1 MASNTA
7 VSSATTSSSS
17 GLHFALEPEDH
28 SILLGRHLNIPLESL
43 AKSILATL
51 QAVSPARLLDSSCSL
66 EKTLQC
72 SCSFH
77 GIPTPSVQWWMG
89 GTPVGVSGVDG
100 GLQVTSTTLGPWA
113 NSTIS
118 LRGGPETVRRLRCE
132 GRNPYGIHTSSF
144 FLIPDAHSRTNTAT
158 APSPKRL
165 LQTPR
170 HSLIQTGHLVP
181 TRDQFVVEVLMEPDV
196 AVPGTQRGKGP
207 VVRTHGE
214 VAANLQLSVPGRCA
228 HHLDSW
234 ASPVQRPAGFPGLL
248 SQSLEFSSPAD
259 NYTVCEGDNATLSC
273 FIDEHVT
280 RVAWLNRSNILY
292 AGNDRWTSDPRV
304 RLLINTPEE
313 FSILITQVGLGD
325 EGLYTCSFQTRH
337 QPYTTQV
344 YLIVHVPARIVNISS
359 PVTVNEGGNVNLLC
373 LAVGRPEPTV
383 TWRQLRDGF
392 TSEGEIL
399 EISDIQRG
407 QAGEYECVTHN
418 GVNSAPDSRRVLV
431 TVNCE
436 PPPLLQALGTKVELA
451 DPTPSPDPPTIT
463 DVTSA
468 RTALGRAALLR
479 CEAMA
484 VPPADFQWYKDDRLL
499 SSGTAEGLK
508 VQTERTRSMLL
519 FANVSARH
527 YGNYTCRAANRLGA
541 SSASMR
547 LLRPGSLENSAPRP
561 PGPLTL
567 LSALGW
573 LWWRL

>member
-1 MASNTA
+1 MPPPAP
-7 VSSATTSSSS
+7 
-17 GLHFALEPEDH
+17 G
-28 SILLGRHLNIPLESL
+28 
-43 AKSILATL
+43 
-51 QAVSPARLLDSSCSL
+51 ARL
-66 EKTLQC
+66 
-72 SCSFH
+72 
-77 GIPTPSVQWWMG
+77 
-89 GTPVGVSGVDG
+89 
-100 GLQVTSTTLGPWA
+100 
-113 NSTIS
+113 
-118 LRGGPETVRRLRCE
+118 
-132 GRNPYGIHTSSF
+132 
-144 FLIPDAHSRTNTAT
+144 
-158 APSPKRL
+158 RL
-165 LQTPR
+165 LAAAA
-170 HSLIQTGHLVP
+170 LAGL
-181 TRDQFVVEVLMEPDV
+181 
-196 AVPGTQRGKGP
+196 AVISR
-207 VVRTHGE
+207 
-214 VAANLQLSVPGRCA
+214 
-228 HHLDSW
+228 
-234 ASPVQRPAGFPGLL
+234 GLL

-304 RLLINTPEE
+304 RLLTNTPEE

-325 EGLYTCSFQTRH
+325 EGLYTCSFQTRR

-359 PVTVNEGGNVNLLC
+359 PVTVNEGSNVNLLC

-399 EISDIQRG
+399 EIYDIQRG

-431 TVNCE
+431 TVNY
-436 PPPLLQALGTKVELA
+436 
-451 DPTPSPDPPTIT
+451 PPTIT

-468 RTALGRAALLR
+468 RTAVGRAALLR

-527 YGNYTCRAANRLGA
+527 YGNYTCRAANRLGM

-573 LWWRL
+573 LWWRM

>member
-1 MASNTA
+1 MPPPTP
-7 VSSATTSSSS
+7 
-17 GLHFALEPEDH
+17 G
-28 SILLGRHLNIPLESL
+28 
-43 AKSILATL
+43 
-51 QAVSPARLLDSSCSL
+51 ARL
-66 EKTLQC
+66 
-72 SCSFH
+72 
-77 GIPTPSVQWWMG
+77 
-89 GTPVGVSGVDG
+89 
-100 GLQVTSTTLGPWA
+100 
-113 NSTIS
+113 
-118 LRGGPETVRRLRCE
+118 
-132 GRNPYGIHTSSF
+132 
-144 FLIPDAHSRTNTAT
+144 
-158 APSPKRL
+158 RL
-165 LQTPR
+165 LAAAA
-170 HSLIQTGHLVP
+170 LAGL
-181 TRDQFVVEVLMEPDV
+181 
-196 AVPGTQRGKGP
+196 AVISR
-207 VVRTHGE
+207 
-214 VAANLQLSVPGRCA
+214 
-228 HHLDSW
+228 
-234 ASPVQRPAGFPGLL
+234 GLL

-431 TVNCE
+431 TVNY
-436 PPPLLQALGTKVELA
+436 
-451 DPTPSPDPPTIT
+451 PPTIT

-499 SSGTAEGLK
+499 ISGTAEGLK

-527 YGNYTCRAANRLGA
+527 YGNYTCRAANRLGT

-547 LLRPGSLENSAPRP
+547 LLRASEREGRGRVGAGRGRRRNCPRP
-561 PGPLTL
+561 PRARG
-567 LSALGW
+567 SD
-573 LWWRL
+573 RR

>member
-1 MASNTA
+1 MPPPAP
-7 VSSATTSSSS
+7 
-17 GLHFALEPEDH
+17 G
-28 SILLGRHLNIPLESL
+28 
-43 AKSILATL
+43 
-51 QAVSPARLLDSSCSL
+51 ARL
-66 EKTLQC
+66 
-72 SCSFH
+72 
-77 GIPTPSVQWWMG
+77 
-89 GTPVGVSGVDG
+89 
-100 GLQVTSTTLGPWA
+100 
-113 NSTIS
+113 
-118 LRGGPETVRRLRCE
+118 
-132 GRNPYGIHTSSF
+132 
-144 FLIPDAHSRTNTAT
+144 
-158 APSPKRL
+158 RL
-165 LQTPR
+165 LAAAA
-170 HSLIQTGHLVP
+170 LAGL
-181 TRDQFVVEVLMEPDV
+181 
-196 AVPGTQRGKGP
+196 AVISR
-207 VVRTHGE
+207 
-214 VAANLQLSVPGRCA
+214 
-228 HHLDSW
+228 
-234 ASPVQRPAGFPGLL
+234 GLL
-248 SQSLEFSSPAD
+248 SQSLEFNSPAD

-313 FSILITQVGLGD
+313 FSILITEVGLSD

-431 TVNCE
+431 TVNY
-436 PPPLLQALGTKVELA
+436 
-451 DPTPSPDPPTIT
+451 PPTIT

-561 PGPLTL
+561 PGPLAL

-573 LWWRL
+573 LWWRM

>member
-1 MASNTA
+1 M
-7 VSSATTSSSS
+7 
-17 GLHFALEPEDH
+17 ALEEHDVQGHPASFLPAWCRLH
-28 SILLGRHLNIPLESL
+28 RLRVPSPHRLAAVQPAGRHPERDEWVVVGRSACAQRLCLCVRAL
-43 AKSILATL
+43 
-51 QAVSPARLLDSSCSL
+51 VSVDS
-66 EKTLQC
+66 
-72 SCSFH
+72 
-77 GIPTPSVQWWMG
+77 
-89 GTPVGVSGVDG
+89 
-100 GLQVTSTTLGPWA
+100 QVCL
-113 NSTIS
+113 
-118 LRGGPETVRRLRCE
+118 C
-132 GRNPYGIHTSSF
+132 
-144 FLIPDAHSRTNTAT
+144 
-158 APSPKRL
+158 
-165 LQTPR
+165 
-170 HSLIQTGHLVP
+170 
-181 TRDQFVVEVLMEPDV
+181 
-196 AVPGTQRGKGP
+196 
-207 VVRTHGE
+207 
-214 VAANLQLSVPGRCA
+214 RCA
-228 HHLDSW
+228 R
-234 ASPVQRPAGFPGLL
+234 ACAGSAPGLL
-248 SQSLEFSSPAD
+248 SQSLEFNSPAD

-431 TVNCE
+431 TVNY
-436 PPPLLQALGTKVELA
+436 
-451 DPTPSPDPPTIT
+451 PPTIT

-499 SSGTAEGLK
+499 SSGAAEGLK

-547 LLRPGSLENSAPRP
+547 LLRASGDRPGIPGKLGPEAPGAPDPPLRPELAVVENVGAAPESGLPVLGGLRPRAREEEGASAV
-561 PGPLTL
+561 GLQGVEEL
-567 LSALGW
+567 LATEEEEMKKRRRKRGL
-573 LWWRL
+573 

>member
-1 MASNTA
+1 MPPPAP
-7 VSSATTSSSS
+7 
-17 GLHFALEPEDH
+17 G
-28 SILLGRHLNIPLESL
+28 
-43 AKSILATL
+43 
-51 QAVSPARLLDSSCSL
+51 ARL
-66 EKTLQC
+66 
-72 SCSFH
+72 
-77 GIPTPSVQWWMG
+77 
-89 GTPVGVSGVDG
+89 
-100 GLQVTSTTLGPWA
+100 
-113 NSTIS
+113 
-118 LRGGPETVRRLRCE
+118 
-132 GRNPYGIHTSSF
+132 
-144 FLIPDAHSRTNTAT
+144 
-158 APSPKRL
+158 RL
-165 LQTPR
+165 LAAAA
-170 HSLIQTGHLVP
+170 LAGL
-181 TRDQFVVEVLMEPDV
+181 
-196 AVPGTQRGKGP
+196 AVISR
-207 VVRTHGE
+207 
-214 VAANLQLSVPGRCA
+214 
-228 HHLDSW
+228 
-234 ASPVQRPAGFPGLL
+234 GLL
-248 SQSLEFSSPAD
+248 SQSLEFNSPAD

-313 FSILITQVGLGD
+313 FSILITEVGLGD

-431 TVNCE
+431 TVNY
-436 PPPLLQALGTKVELA
+436 
-451 DPTPSPDPPTIT
+451 PPTIT

-508 VQTERTRSMLL
+508 VQTERTPLDASFRQRERPALT
-519 FANVSARH
+519 ATNVSSRQPVGSIQRLHAAVAPRIP
-527 YGNYTCRAANRLGA
+527 GELSPEAPRAPGPP
-541 SSASMR
+541 
-547 LLRPGSLENSAPRP
+547 LRPGLAVVENVGATQWSSPPPTGGLRPRVREKGEREP
-561 PGPLTL
+561 WVSGGRR
-567 LSALGW
+567 ALGHRVNKRRGGRGGGRGRKIFREPVTVRDNAK
-573 LWWRL
+573 LCIFLQPFSPPVHISDCDPLPPPHTPLS

>member
-1 MASNTA
+1 MARTLQPQPQHCPTMETFQTPA
-7 VSSATTSSSS
+7 DAPPPPRVCSSSS
-17 GLHFALEPEDH
+17 
-28 SILLGRHLNIPLESL
+28 R
-43 AKSILATL
+43 
-51 QAVSPARLLDSSCSL
+51 SSR
-66 EKTLQC
+66 
-72 SCSFH
+72 
-77 GIPTPSVQWWMG
+77 PP
-89 GTPVGVSGVDG
+89 
-100 GLQVTSTTLGPWA
+100 
-113 NSTIS
+113 
-118 LRGGPETVRRLRCE
+118 
-132 GRNPYGIHTSSF
+132 
-144 FLIPDAHSRTNTAT
+144 
-158 APSPKRL
+158 APSPAPPPPGPVQPQAGSPFPPLSPGSRAPTAPLLPPRRRDAPLRRGRLRL
-165 LQTPR
+165 LAAAA
-170 HSLIQTGHLVP
+170 LAGL
-181 TRDQFVVEVLMEPDV
+181 
-196 AVPGTQRGKGP
+196 AVISR
-207 VVRTHGE
+207 
-214 VAANLQLSVPGRCA
+214 
-228 HHLDSW
+228 
-234 ASPVQRPAGFPGLL
+234 GLL

-359 PVTVNEGGNVNLLC
+359 PVAVNEGGNVNLLC

-407 QAGEYECVTHN
+407 QAGEYECITHN

-431 TVNCE
+431 TVNY
-436 PPPLLQALGTKVELA
+436 
-451 DPTPSPDPPTIT
+451 PPTIT

-499 SSGTAEGLK
+499 SSGSAEGFK

-573 LWWRL
+573 LWWRM

>member
-1 MASNTA
+1 MPPPAP
-7 VSSATTSSSS
+7 
-17 GLHFALEPEDH
+17 G
-28 SILLGRHLNIPLESL
+28 
-43 AKSILATL
+43 
-51 QAVSPARLLDSSCSL
+51 ARL
-66 EKTLQC
+66 
-72 SCSFH
+72 
-77 GIPTPSVQWWMG
+77 
-89 GTPVGVSGVDG
+89 
-100 GLQVTSTTLGPWA
+100 
-113 NSTIS
+113 
-118 LRGGPETVRRLRCE
+118 
-132 GRNPYGIHTSSF
+132 
-144 FLIPDAHSRTNTAT
+144 
-158 APSPKRL
+158 RL
-165 LQTPR
+165 LAAAA
-170 HSLIQTGHLVP
+170 LAGL
-181 TRDQFVVEVLMEPDV
+181 
-196 AVPGTQRGKGP
+196 AVISR
-207 VVRTHGE
+207 
-214 VAANLQLSVPGRCA
+214 
-228 HHLDSW
+228 
-234 ASPVQRPAGFPGLL
+234 GLL
-248 SQSLEFSSPAD
+248 SQSLEFNSPAD

-313 FSILITQVGLGD
+313 FSILITQVALGD
-325 EGLYTCSFQTRH
+325 EGLYTCSFQTRR
-337 QPYTTQV
+337 QPYTTQL

-359 PVTVNEGGNVNLLC
+359 PVTVNEGGDVNLLC

-431 TVNCE
+431 TVNY
-436 PPPLLQALGTKVELA
+436 
-451 DPTPSPDPPTIT
+451 PPTIT

-468 RTALGRAALLR
+468 RTAPGRAALLR

-499 SSGTAEGLK
+499 SSGAAEGLK

-573 LWWRL
+573 LWWRM

>member
-1 MASNTA
+1 MTHSNHSEPTSCASVLRTA
-7 VSSATTSSSS
+7 SPLSLS
-17 GLHFALEPEDH
+17 GAQLLPRAVGTGTAC
-28 SILLGRHLNIPLESL
+28 LLGLQQGSAGVLGGPLDGGGGGGRRALGEL
-43 AKSILATL
+43 VETL
-51 QAVSPARLLDSSCSL
+51 SPA
-66 EKTLQC
+66 
-72 SCSFH
+72 
-77 GIPTPSVQWWMG
+77 
-89 GTPVGVSGVDG
+89 
-100 GLQVTSTTLGPWA
+100 
-113 NSTIS
+113 
-118 LRGGPETVRRLRCE
+118 
-132 GRNPYGIHTSSF
+132 
-144 FLIPDAHSRTNTAT
+144 
-158 APSPKRL
+158 
-165 LQTPR
+165 
-170 HSLIQTGHLVP
+170 
-181 TRDQFVVEVLMEPDV
+181 
-196 AVPGTQRGKGP
+196 
-207 VVRTHGE
+207 
-214 VAANLQLSVPGRCA
+214 
-228 HHLDSW
+228 
-234 ASPVQRPAGFPGLL
+234 PA
-248 SQSLEFSSPAD
+248 
-259 NYTVCEGDNATLSC
+259 SC

-431 TVNCE
+431 TVNY
-436 PPPLLQALGTKVELA
+436 
-451 DPTPSPDPPTIT
+451 PPTIT

-484 VPPADFQWYKDDRLL
+484 VPPADFQWYKDDRLM
-499 SSGTAEGLK
+499 SGGTAEGLK

-573 LWWRL
+573 LWWRM

>member
-1 MASNTA
+1 MA
-7 VSSATTSSSS
+7 VSGSDLLNPMTLDPYSSCPCPWTFSPGLDTCGGDAVPEFDFKVPTLEDRRDEETDFRKNVTS
-17 GLHFALEPEDH
+17 LCTVA
-28 SILLGRHLNIPLESL
+28 SILCLCMYF
-43 AKSILATL
+43 
-51 QAVSPARLLDSSCSL
+51 VYLDL
-66 EKTLQC
+66 
-72 SCSFH
+72 
-77 GIPTPSVQWWMG
+77 
-89 GTPVGVSGVDG
+89 
-100 GLQVTSTTLGPWA
+100 
-113 NSTIS
+113 
-118 LRGGPETVRRLRCE
+118 
-132 GRNPYGIHTSSF
+132 
-144 FLIPDAHSRTNTAT
+144 
-158 APSPKRL
+158 
-165 LQTPR
+165 
-170 HSLIQTGHLVP
+170 
-181 TRDQFVVEVLMEPDV
+181 
-196 AVPGTQRGKGP
+196 
-207 VVRTHGE
+207 
-214 VAANLQLSVPGRCA
+214 
-228 HHLDSW
+228 
-234 ASPVQRPAGFPGLL
+234 GLL

-313 FSILITQVGLGD
+313 FSILITEVGLGD

-431 TVNCE
+431 TVNY
-436 PPPLLQALGTKVELA
+436 
-451 DPTPSPDPPTIT
+451 PPTIT

-573 LWWRL
+573 LWWRM